1 MRSLEEIGQQDQQE
15 SKVVN
20 SESEEADEEFLG
32 HRRRRGKKF
41 GHAIVGA
48 VKKGKAIY
56 DKGKAIAES
65 DLGKA
70 AIKAAKAH
78 ASKALALLEDVD
90 VAEDDDQDLELSDED
105 FEVEGP
111 FHRRRRGKKFGHG
124 LVKAA
129 KVAKKVY
136 DHPVGKAAITAA
148 MAAR

>member
-56 DKGKAIAES
+56 DKGKALADS
-65 DLGKA
+65 DLGRA
-70 AIKAAKAH
+70 AIEAAKAH
-78 ASKALALLEDVD
+78 ASKALALLEEV
-90 VAEDDDQDLELSDED
+90 EEEDED
-105 FEVEGP
+105 EEGEVVESEGEEADEESAS
-111 FHRRRRGKKFGHG
+111 GEE
-124 LVKAA
+124 
-129 KVAKKVY
+129 
-136 DHPVGKAAITAA
+136 
-148 MAAR
+148 